1 MIADRKTKEALNTL
15 ESGRGRHA
23 ERPEDIPAKGWK
35 DVAFRVWDE
44 INKDRV
50 SLVAAGVSFYLML
63 ALFPAL
69 AALVS
74 IYGLIADPSSIGER
88 ITFLGEVFPAGA
100 MELILEQLSSFASQK
115 PASLSLGVI
124 AGLLVTLWSAH
135 NGVTA
140 LFDAMNIAYEETEKR
155 SFIKLTLVSFLF
167 MLAGLFIIILMILG
181 MGILPLALALLGV
194 DDSLEIISKVARWPL
209 MLIFVCAAIAS
220 LYRYGPSRE
229 RAKLRWLTWGA
240 ALSTVAWL
248 IMALGF
254 SFYLEN
260 FADFNATYGTLGTFV
275 GFMIWTWLSVLILI
289 VGAELN
295 AELEH
300 QTARDSTVS
309 PEKPMGQ
316 RGAHVADTLGKLRQ

>member
-1 MIADRKTKEALNTL
+1 MVGDPIDGRPQGDHA
-15 ESGRGRHA
+15 SGRGREA
-23 ERPEDIPAKGWK
+23 NRPEEIPAKGWK
-35 DVAFRVWDE
+35 DVAFRVWGE

-88 ITFLGEVFPAGA
+88 ITFLGEIFPAGTL
-100 MELILEQLSSFASQK
+100 ELILEQLSSFASQK
-115 PASLSLGVI
+115 PTSLSLGVVV
-124 AGLLVTLWSAH
+124 GLLVTLWSAH

-155 SFIKLTLVSFLF
+155 SFVKLTVVSFLF
-167 MLAGLFIIILMILG
+167 TLAGLFIIILMVLG
-181 MGILPLALALLGV
+181 MGVLPLALNLLGV
-194 DDSLEIISKVARWPL
+194 DDSVETISKIARWPL

-220 LYRYGPSRE
+220 VYRYGPSRE

-240 ALSTVAWL
+240 VLSTAAWL

-254 SFYLEN
+254 SFYIEN

-309 PEKPMGQ
+309 PDKPMGE
-316 RGAHVADTLGKLRQ
+316 RGAYVADTLGKLRQ